1 MDKMETS
8 GKSLSSVE
16 HRNVVEHR
24 HANVGGS
31 SPSRIVAGPAVE
43 RSEKGGAGNGRQAG
57 AAGHLGKSGTTFHP
71 TQPEARDERQQR
83 RAEKFQFRQG
93 LREYATRKTVQLCG
107 SRACSAS
114 GVGVRLTESEAGR
127 RAGFAGLS
135 TCGSIWLCPVC
146 AAKIAARRA
155 EELGTVLENVREAG
169 YQLAMVTLT
178 VRHKATDSLEH
189 VWAAVSSGWH
199 RATGGKAWLAD
210 KQHYEIPGW
219 VKAVEVTHGK
229 HGWHVHIH
237 TVIAYKGTPND
248 AKALGQR
255 IYCRWEAGLKRVKV
269 RDRDPKTGRY
279 RMEDGKYVMVEK
291 EFTALPD
298 YGLDVEVSQGGDLGN
313 LGKYL
318 SKLGADLQGTAREV
332 TQGSQ
337 KEARG
342 TNRTPF
348 QIGYDLVEEEAAE
361 DRVIWNEW
369 QKTAPGHRALSW
381 SKGFREEFGLVEKE
395 LTDEEIAAE
404 EVGTKDD
411 TVCLIPSP
419 AWYGI
424 KHRAWEILDVAE
436 NSGAE
441 ALRVWLTE
449 QGIDWTLAPDRLKL
463 MDAATKENMERKD
476 QRTDPLTDKEYR
488 AVRIGRAAVESGR
501 ATGDVKVINLDR
513 AVCSYC
519 GETMTGCGTHH
530 VACHEEEMK
539 RERVSGKLD
548 NELPV
553 KVS

>member
-1 MDKMETS
+1 MVEMETS

-24 HANVGGS
+24 HANSCAS
-31 SPSRIVAGPAVE
+31 SPSRIGDGPAVE

-57 AAGHLGKSGTTFHP
+57 EAGPLGKSGTTFHP
-71 TQPEARDERQQR
+71 TQPEARKARQERQQR

-178 VRHKATDSLEH
+178 VRHSAKDTLAE
-189 VWAAVSSGWH
+189 VWSAVSRGWH
-199 RATGGKAWLAD
+199 RVTGGKAWLAD
-210 KQHYEIPGW
+210 KDHYEIPGW

-229 HGWHVHIH
+229 HGWHVHVH
-237 TVIAYKGTPND
+237 SVFAYKGTPND

-255 IYCRWEAGLKRVKV
+255 IYGRWESGLKATK
-269 RDRDPKTGRY
+269 KHKG
-279 RMEDGKYVMVEK
+279 
-291 EFTALPD
+291 FTALPD

-318 SKLGADLQGTAREV
+318 SKLGADVQGIAREV
-332 TQGSQ
+332 TQGGQ
-337 KEARG
+337 KQARG

-348 QIGYDLVEEEAAE
+348 QIGHDLVENQAAE
-361 DRVIWNEW
+361 DRAIWDEW

-381 SKGFREEFGLVEKE
+381 SKGFRELFGLDEKE
-395 LTDEEIAAE
+395 ATDEEIAAE
-404 EVGTKDD
+404 ELGTKDD
-411 TVCLIPSP
+411 TVCVIPSP
-419 AWYGI
+419 SWYTI
-424 KHRAWEILDVAE
+424 KHRACEILDVAE
-436 NSGAE
+436 NRGAE
-441 ALRVWLTE
+441 ALRTWLTD
-449 QGIDWTLAPDRLKL
+449 QGIEWAPAPDRFKRADDLSR
-463 MDAATKENMERKD
+463 EEI
-476 QRTDPLTDKEYR
+476 R
-488 AVRIGRAAVESGR
+488 AVEIGRKGTEARVILGSSTDTGREGDRRCFACGEVVAEWLPEHIGCKLSGR
-501 ATGDVKVINLDR
+501 
-513 AVCSYC
+513 
-519 GETMTGCGTHH
+519 
-530 VACHEEEMK
+530 
-539 RERVSGKLD
+539 LD
-548 NELPV
+548 NDPAV
-553 KVS
+553 KIS